1 MAAAK
6 QPRPAR
12 PAGGRSASAPAPS
25 ARLARTGAGS
35 RTTTKAARTRAAGAR
50 RTSAQGTAW
59 RIAPLTAAT
68 WPDLERLF
76 GAKGAC
82 GGCWCMFM
90 RLPLAEFNRGKGEGN
105 RRALRSL
112 ARERAPGLI
121 AYAGDEPVGWVAVA
135 PRSEYARLANSRVLA
150 PVPGEGVWSAP
161 CFFVKAGHRGA
172 GLSSALL
179 EAAAEFA
186 RRHGASSLEGYPNA
200 NRAEKQPAA
209 FVYTGFEST
218 FKRAGFRE
226 IARRSPLRPILRREL
241 ASRAAAKPVPAAAT
255 LGARA
260 VPARRATANTT
271 RRTAVGAARR
281 KVVRHG

>member
-1 MAAAK
+1 MPAAR
-6 QPRPAR
+6 QPS
-12 PAGGRSASAPAPS
+12 PAGGRSTA
-25 ARLARTGAGS
+25 S
-35 RTTTKAARTRAAGAR
+35 RTPRARD
-50 RTSAQGTAW
+50 TAW
-59 RIAPLTAAT
+59 RIAPLSAAT

-76 GAKGAC
+76 GIKGAC

-105 RRALRSL
+105 RRALRAL

-135 PRSEYARLANSRVLA
+135 PREEYARLANSRVLA
-150 PVPGEGVWSAP
+150 PVPGEGVWAAP
-161 CFFVKAGHRGA
+161 CFFVKAGHRGS

-186 RRHGASSLEGYPNA
+186 RRHGAASLEGYPNA

-218 FKRAGFRE
+218 FKRAGFHE
-226 IARRSPLRPILRREL
+226 IARRSPLRPILRREF
-241 ASRAAAKPVPAAAT
+241 APRAAAKPARVAAAS
-255 LGARA
+255 GARA
-260 VPARRATANTT
+260 GSSRTP

-281 KVVRHG
+281 KTVRHG